1 MTVRRILSLTI
12 GVSLIGLLCWTFRK
26 PEIAAG
32 STSMPI
38 SEQRPQAPD
47 HLVAVAAMPAAP
59 SVPSVKEQGDPI
71 AAFDLWLRRWQTTP
85 AAARSTMVEEGE
97 QLAERRQAALYQLIA
112 KEPEAALKAAIS
124 HGARRFL
131 PQAVQPWIEQRI
143 HQRGDLAVVG
153 VTPLRGMA
161 HLVARPV
168 FREARFEGKTL
179 DAYVYGRRA
188 QQDTKYGS
196 SLLGIAV
203 KDRMAVLDEPAV
215 VMDAADVPETAKI
228 AQGVALGDHAA
239 PTMGS
244 RDKLV
249 LAVQGEYYPVCCA
262 AHAAV
267 LAQRALAVEDKPGP
281 YVEAAGG
288 GATSSAPAPAPLTTQ
303 GALDVL
309 VIVADFAD
317 APGRPMDTSSNTSAT
332 TTYLTDRLSAEV
344 SEFFSQSS
352 FGKTS
357 IGSVTVTDVLRLS
370 GNLATYATT
379 NNAAGLQSAAL
390 SAATASGKV
399 ISNYDRVAVVFARTG
414 SIPGNQFTW
423 AGLGD
428 IGGTFTWFNGNFSLY
443 VVSHEFGHNYG
454 LRHANLWQV
463 SDGNPVSATG
473 SSVEYGDIY
482 DIMGTGPGDAARHTS
497 FPNPWFLNRIHW
509 LPDTAVETITSS
521 GTYRVLRFDHKDA
534 SLSSKLALKVSR
546 DGTTDYWIGYRR
558 KYVGTALSDVSDG
571 AYFVWGY
578 QNDARSHLLDL
589 TTPGASADDASL
601 KVGNT
606 FNDTEAGVDF
616 TVAAAG
622 GSGTSEYLDIQVNFQ
637 PRLVFQKKTY
647 NVDEQAG
654 SVVVT
659 IERRNQSSG
668 IVSAQYSTANG
679 TATAGSDFTATAG
692 TLTWPDGDSTPR
704 TITIP
709 ITADATIEGAET
721 FTLALSSISGGV
733 TPAGASVGITIQEA
747 GAADLA
753 FAPPAFNSAAS
764 RLIVQPD
771 GKIVVVG
778 NFDAVGTITS
788 AGLAR
793 MDESG
798 AQDTAFDQGPGGS
811 PIPLPTEER
820 LLFHTVARQSDGKLL
835 VGGAFTSLRSVN
847 RNRIARLKVDGTL
860 DNSFDVGTGPGATG
874 QVPPSG
880 DVKCIV
886 VQPDGRIL
894 VGGEF
899 NTWNGVARKAL
910 VRLNEDGTLDS
921 TFANLDNAVD
931 FYSGF
936 EAVNAIALQPSTT
949 APYYRILAGGEFYR
963 PSTGAGFHFGIVA
976 LNPLTGARDT
986 AFDVSYGAHVAG
998 GNSTGNP
1005 VSSILVQPDGKVVVG
1020 GQFGGFN
1027 NVTCGRF
1034 IRLNSN
1040 GTNDT
1045 TFKTN
1050 AGAGTAGP
1058 GLVEVSDILMQGDG
1072 RILLAGHFST
1082 ASGVTQ
1088 PCLARYLST
1097 GAFDSTFRPS
1107 VPLSDSLIG
1116 GYALAMQPDGKVVL
1130 GLNGAGAGNVLK
1142 RFFTAQP
1149 QLPSIIGFTS
1159 TNATAL
1165 EGPGTSVVVER
1176 TGGSLGEVK
1185 VFYSTVNRTAEAG
1198 TDYTASEG
1206 VLTWANGDSAPKTI
1220 SINVADD
1227 GVVESDELFEVR
1239 LAQPLGGALLGE
1251 KQIASVL
1258 ITSGDLSGV
1267 PHVAFAAT
1275 TSTPGEGAGTATVTV
1290 NVSPATI
1297 TPFTVPFTVSGTAT
1311 VGTGKDYTM
1320 ASTSPLSFAAGET
1333 SKTITVNLLQDG
1345 LLDPAETII
1354 FSLGSPAGYAVRGT
1368 DIVHTLTI
1376 ADDEA
1381 RATITTPL
1389 VSRFV
1394 GVGTTVSFTTTSSG
1408 NPAPTGYIW
1417 KKGTVAI
1424 AGQTGASY
1432 TIANVQTVHG
1442 GTFNVSAKNLLGIGL
1457 PSNNAELAVAD
1468 LRPRRLFYYKGNNIV
1483 LTIPCSANVTGFR
1496 WFNGV
1501 TEITND
1507 PGHIAGQGTK
1517 TLTITNARTTDHGDY
1532 TCVLTSPAAGLS
1544 VTTAVIKVHV
1554 IEFAPQ
1560 FIDPIVFPPAV
1571 VGGAFSFNIADHINT
1586 ADNVTPVS
1594 FSAGVLPTGLTINTA
1609 TGVISGV
1616 PNVALTAGTSRIY
1629 PVTIKAINAK
1639 TPVPFRTINLTLS
1652 ALPLGSV
1659 GTFAAFVPR
1668 DPGLND
1674 NLGDRITLITATG
1687 GTFTGTLVD
1696 GALARAFSGKLT
1708 TTPGSNLVT
1717 GTATIIRVAKP
1728 TNLPTLTLT
1737 FTIDAQANLISG
1749 SLTNGSQTK
1758 TFDGWRSVMPTLA
1771 YQKMYNFGMTLASP
1785 TPSLP
1790 AGTGFGTFNVATTGA
1805 LTITGKLSDGIAF
1818 STATFVGPSGEVLL
1832 HYATT
1837 TTDTVLGKLDIEPGT
1852 APDFSDYHL
1861 TGAVTWSRKQQAAT
1875 VRLYRDTFGP
1885 VDVNVVG
1892 GRYVAPVSPQVFF
1905 AMPYTTGVTLSNGAL
1920 VFTDADFGSAV
1931 PPVTPDVSVLVK
1943 PGGIATVVS
1952 PNPRPRTTTFA
1963 VNVATGGFSGLFTL
1977 LDPNPLVP
1985 TTNISRPS
1993 IAYQG
1998 LVYRN
2003 GANLNAQGYFL
2014 LNNLPRVVPETSLN
2028 TKTVS
2033 GKVVLNVAP

>member
-1 MTVRRILSLTI
+1 MPNRRILTYAVGAAVSGLLLGVFQMASFTTPAEPGKADQAKPPKREPSVQPLTI
-12 GVSLIGLLCWTFRK
+12 PV
-26 PEIAAG
+26 
-32 STSMPI
+32 
-38 SEQRPQAPD
+38 
-47 HLVAVAAMPAAP
+47 VAAPAIP
-59 SVPSVKEQGDPI
+59 SASMEKGDPI
-71 AAFDLWLRRWQTTP
+71 VAFDLWLRRWQ
-85 AAARSTMVEEGE
+85 AAQPTDRSTLIEEGA
-97 QLAERRQAALYQLIA
+97 QLAEQRQAALYQLIA

-124 HGARRFL
+124 PAVRRFL
-131 PQAVQPWIEQRI
+131 PKAVKPWIEQRI

-153 VTPLRGMA
+153 VTPLRGME
-161 HLVARPV
+161 HLVPRPV
-168 FREARFEGKTL
+168 FREARFEGRTL

-203 KDRMAVLDEPAV
+203 KDRIAVLDEPAMV
-215 VMDAADVPETAKI
+215 IPASDVPETETI
-228 AQGVALGDHAA
+228 ANGVALGEHTA
-239 PTMGS
+239 PAMGS
-244 RDKLV
+244 RNKPV
-249 LAVQGEYYPVCCA
+249 LAVQGKYYPVCCA
-262 AHAAV
+262 AHAAM
-267 LAQRALAVEDKPGP
+267 LAQQAVAAESKPGP
-281 YVEAAGG
+281 FVEAAGG
-288 GATSSAPAPAPLTTQ
+288 GQTAAAPAPAPLTTQ

-317 APGRPMDTSSNTSAT
+317 APGRPTDVSSNSSAT
-332 TTYLTDRLSAEV
+332 STYITNRLTTEISDFYTQASY
-344 SEFFSQSS
+344 
-352 FGKTS
+352 GKTS

-379 NNAAGLQSAAL
+379 NNAAGLQAAAL
-390 SAATASGKV
+390 SAATANGKV

-443 VVSHEFGHNYG
+443 VVSHELGHNYG
-454 LRHANLWQV
+454 LRHANLWEV
-463 SDGNPVSATG
+463 TDGNPVSATG
-473 SSVEYGDIY
+473 TSHEYGDIY
-482 DIMGTGPGDAARHTS
+482 DIMGTGPGDAVNQTS
-497 FPNPWFLNRIHW
+497 FPNPWFMNRIHW
-509 LPDTAVETITSS
+509 LPDAAVQTISSS
-521 GTYRVLRFDHKDA
+521 GTYRVLRFDHQNA
-534 SLSSKLALKVSR
+534 SLSSTLALKVAR
-546 DGTTDYWIGYRR
+546 DSNTDYWIGYRR
-558 KYVGTALSDVSDG
+558 KYVGTPLSDVSDG

-578 QNDARSHLLDL
+578 QNDARSNLIDL
-589 TTPGASADDASL
+589 NTPGTSASDASL
-601 KVGNT
+601 KVGST

-622 GSGTSEYLDIQVNFQ
+622 GSGTGEYLDIQVNFQ
-637 PRLVFQKKTY
+637 PRLVFQKKAY
-647 NVDEQAG
+647 SVDEQAG
-654 SVVVT
+654 SVVITV
-659 IERRNQSSG
+659 ERRNKSSG
-668 IVSAQYSTANG
+668 IVSAQYSTVNG
-679 TATAGSDFTATAG
+679 TATAGSDFTLTAG

-709 ITADATIEGAET
+709 IAADATTEGAET
-721 FTLALSSISGGV
+721 FTLALSSVVGGV
-733 TPAGASVGITIQEA
+733 TPGGASVGITIQEA
-747 GAADLA
+747 GAEDLT
-753 FAPPAFNSAAS
+753 FAPPAFNSAVG

-771 GKIVVVG
+771 SKAVVVG
-778 NFDAVGTITS
+778 NFDAEDPITS
-788 AGLAR
+788 AGIIR

-798 AQDTAFDQGPGGS
+798 AQDTSFNQGPGGS
-811 PIPLPTEER
+811 PEITEVGR
-820 LLFHTVARQSDGKLL
+820 LQFNAIARQSDGKLL

-847 RNRIARLKVDGTL
+847 RNRIARLNVDGTL
-860 DNSFDVGTGPGATG
+860 DNSFDAGTGPNA
-874 QVPPSG
+874 

-899 NTWNGVARKAL
+899 TTWNGGARKAL
-910 VRLNEDGTLDS
+910 ARLNEDGTLDA
-921 TFANLDNAVD
+921 TLANLDTVVD
-931 FYSGF
+931 FFSGF

-949 APYYRILAGGEFYR
+949 APFYRILAGGDFYR
-963 PSTGAGFHFGIVA
+963 PSTGSGFHFGIVA
-976 LNPLTGARDT
+976 LNPLNGARDT
-986 AFDVSYGAHVAG
+986 AFDVTYGAHTAG
-998 GNSTGNP
+998 KNGEGNP

-1027 NVTCGRF
+1027 NVTCGHF

-1040 GTNDT
+1040 GTYDT

-1050 AGAGTAGP
+1050 AGAGLIGSGFAD
-1058 GLVEVSDILMQGDG
+1058 VSDIVMQGDG
-1072 RILLAGHFST
+1072 RLIFAGHFAT
-1082 ASGVTQ
+1082 ASGVSQ
-1088 PCLARYLST
+1088 PCIARYLGT
-1097 GAFDSTFRPS
+1097 GAFDSTFRAS
-1107 VPLSDSLIG
+1107 VPLSGSIVG
-1116 GYALAMQPDGKVVL
+1116 AYALAMQPDGKVIL
-1130 GLNGAGAGNVLK
+1130 GINGAGAGNVVK

-1149 QLPSIIGFTS
+1149 QLPSVIGFTS
-1159 TNATAL
+1159 TTATAL
-1165 EGPGTSVVVER
+1165 EGPGTSIVVER
-1176 TGGSLGEVK
+1176 LGGSLGEVK

-1198 TDYTASEG
+1198 TDYTAAEG
-1206 VLTWANGDSAPKTI
+1206 VLTWASGDSTPKTI

-1239 LAQPLGGALLGE
+1239 LAHPLGGALLGE

-1267 PHVAFAAT
+1267 PHVSFAAT

-1290 NVSPATI
+1290 NVSPATT
-1297 TPFTVPFTVSGTAT
+1297 TPFTLPFTITGTAT
-1311 VGTGKDYTM
+1311 AGTGKDYTM
-1320 ASTSPLSFAAGET
+1320 ATTSPLSFVAGET
-1333 SKTITVNLLQDG
+1333 SKTITLNLLQDG

-1354 FSLGSPAGYAVRGT
+1354 FSLGSPSGYAVRGT

-1376 ADDEA
+1376 VDDEA
-1381 RATITTPL
+1381 LPTITSSPGH
-1389 VSRFV
+1389 RFV
-1394 GVGTTVSFTTTSSG
+1394 GVGETTVFTTTSSG
-1408 NPAPTGYIW
+1408 NPAPTSYIW
-1417 KKGTVAI
+1417 KKGTAVI
-1424 AGQTGASY
+1424 AGQSAANY
-1432 TIANVQTVHG
+1432 TITNVQTTHG
-1442 GTFNVSAKNLLGIGL
+1442 GAFNVSAKSLLSTSL
-1457 PSNNAELAVAD
+1457 PSSSAELAVAD
-1468 LRPRRLFYYKGNNIV
+1468 LRPRRLFYYKGNNIT

-1501 TEITND
+1501 TEVVND

-1517 TLTITNARTTDHGDY
+1517 TLTITSARTTDHGDY

-1544 VTTAVIKVHV
+1544 RTTGAIKVHV

-1560 FIDPIVFPPAV
+1560 FIDPISFPPAV

-1586 ADNVTPVS
+1586 ADEVTPVS

-1639 TPVPFRTINLTLS
+1639 TPVPSRTINLTLS

-1668 DPGLND
+1668 DPGLNE

-1696 GALARAFSGKLT
+1696 GALARSFSGKLT

-1717 GTATIIRVAKP
+1717 GVATIVRVAKP

-1737 FTIDAQANLISG
+1737 FTIDSQANLVSG
-1749 SLTNGSQTK
+1749 SLTNGTHTQNFS
-1758 TFDGWRSVMPTLA
+1758 GWRSVVPTLA
-1771 YQKMYNFGMTLASP
+1771 YQKMYNFGMTLASAN
-1785 TPSLP
+1785 SALP
-1790 AGTGFGTFNVATTGA
+1790 AGTGFGTFNVATTGL
-1805 LTITGKLSDGIAF
+1805 LTITGKLSDGVAF
-1818 STATFVGPSGEVLL
+1818 STSTFVGPSGEVLL
-1832 HYATT
+1832 HYATS
-1837 TTDTVLGKLDIEPGT
+1837 TTDTILGKLDIEPGT
-1852 APDFSDYHL
+1852 ALDFSDYHL
-1861 TGAVTWSRKQQAAT
+1861 TGTATWSRKPQADT

-1892 GRYVAPVSPQVFF
+1892 GRYVAPVSPQVFY
-1905 AMPYTTGVTLSNGAL
+1905 AMPYIAGVTLSNGAL

-1952 PNPRPRTTTFA
+1952 PNPRPRSTTFA
-1963 VNVATGGFSGLFTL
+1963 VKVTTGGFSGLFTL

-2003 GANLNAQGYFL
+2003 GSSLNAQGYFL
-2014 LNNLPRVVPETSLN
+2014 LNNLPRVVNETSLN

-2033 GKVVLNVAP
+2033 GKVVLNVVP